1 MSENSRQN
9 HIEDYTRTCALFKK
23 LLGIISTL
31 RSPEGCPW
39 DREQTPDTL
48 RANLL
53 EEAYEA
59 VEALNSKNTAHIR
72 EELGD
77 LLLLVAMISQMHME
91 DGSFSIDDVI
101 SDISDKLIRRHPHVF
116 ADTQVSGTEEVLHNW
131 EKIKETLEGK
141 TKNSVLDRIPSNI
154 PPLLKAWKIQKK
166 VAKEGF
172 DWPDAR
178 GPKQKILEEL
188 EEIEQEVSK
197 QEVSKQDDNLETELG
212 DLLFSVVNYARH
224 LGVNPALALQKSS
237 KKFEERFRLVEARM
251 KADKAEMSPE
261 TLALMDRYWEEA
273 KKEP

>member
-1 MSENSRQN
+1 MLQNIRQN
-9 HIEDYTRTCALFKK
+9 QIEDYTQTCALFKK

-53 EEAYEA
+53 EESYEA
-59 VEALNSKNTAHIR
+59 VDALNSKNTDHIR

-154 PPLLKAWKIQKK
+154 PPLLRAWKIQKK

-172 DWPDAR
+172 DWPDAT

-188 EEIEQEVSK
+188 EEIEQEVNK
-197 QEVSKQDDNLETELG
+197 ADDNLETELG

-237 KKFEERFRLVEARM
+237 KKFEQRFRVVEARM

-261 TLALMDRYWEEA
+261 NLTLMDRYWEDA
-273 KKEP
+273 KKEL